1 MKVWKHRYYPQNS
14 NYKILFHSS
23 EAQTWQMTL
32 SNDIFGSLCG
42 TAAQE
47 REKERVTL
55 MTTHLQMFYYSA
67 FALNYIDEWVKLLLL
82 LMRWLAVGRTPT
94 QFTLKR
100 DNYVQWK
107 YIVFQCRPFDVTS
120 QTWKNE
126 QTTEQRHTPIF
137 LVILLF
143 LKNDG
148 YLILH
153 GFWGHTSATCKH
165 KNWQ

>member
-82 LMRWLAVGRTPT
+82 LMRWVAVGRTPT
-94 QFTLKR
+94 QFTVKR

-120 QTWKNE
+120 QTWQKWTNYRTKAHTYFPCHFAVPNE
-126 QTTEQRHTPIF
+126 WWILDFTWLLGTYLCHMQT
-137 LVILLF
+137 
-143 LKNDG
+143 
-148 YLILH
+148 
-153 GFWGHTSATCKH
+153 
-165 KNWQ
+165 